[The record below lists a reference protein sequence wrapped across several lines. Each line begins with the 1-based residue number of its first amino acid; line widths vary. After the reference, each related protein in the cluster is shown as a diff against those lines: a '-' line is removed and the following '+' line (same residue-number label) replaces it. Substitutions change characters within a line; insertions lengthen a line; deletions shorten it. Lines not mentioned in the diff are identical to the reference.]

1 LVQLF
6 SSALPEFQ
14 EEIRDQG
21 GAIHRY
27 YTEHTL
33 LVEMDP
39 EARAEVESLP
49 FVRWV
54 GAFAPAFRVEPALRD
69 ALTGDGPSPFEGRY
83 SIMTLRRGAEA
94 KQEVAQRIQELGG
107 RIEVMTADGFRFEAS
122 LSPQAVLELA
132 HDNRV
137 HYIDRWGGPME
148 TDMDVVRVVGGAD
161 YVETEG
167 GFTGQGTRIE
177 VFDSELRVT
186 HQEWMTLPIIHNPD
200 GLGTGGTP
208 HGTSCTSNVFAQGVS
223 ASARGVVPDAQPIFF
238 RADQAAVFGGTE
250 SRHTIAAQLMDPV
263 GPYRA
268 VLQTSSV
275 GSERTFF
282 YTSISADTD
291 DALFLNQV
299 LHTQSQSNAG
309 DQDSRPQAWAK
320 NIVSVGGFRHFG
332 TADRSDDM
340 WLETG
345 SIGPA
350 ADGRIKPDLSF
361 FYDGIFSA
369 SNSSNTSYTS
379 FGGTSSATPQTAGYF
394 GLLFQMWHEGVW
406 SGHGGGP
413 TVFDSRPK
421 MATAKAL
428 MINNAHRYDWN
439 DGSNDDMDRFKQGW
453 GTADAANL
461 YDNATATKVFDESV
475 VLEHGETFT
484 HQVVVGP
491 GEPEFRATLVY
502 VDPMGTVGA
511 GVHRINDLSLRVTSP
526 SAAVYWGNNGLV
538 AGNESTPDGASNT
551 IDTVENV
558 FLVNPEV
565 GVWTVEVLADEI
577 VQDAHLESVEVDADF
592 ALVVFPDPAPLF
604 SDGFEA
610 GNVSAWSSSS
620 P

>member
-1 LVQLF
+1 
-6 SSALPEFQ
+6 
-14 EEIRDQG
+14 
-21 GAIHRY
+21 
-27 YTEHTL
+27 
-33 LVEMDP
+33 
-39 EARAEVESLP
+39 
-49 FVRWV
+49 
-54 GAFAPAFRVEPALRD
+54 
-69 ALTGDGPSPFEGRY
+69 
-83 SIMTLRRGAEA
+83 
-94 KQEVAQRIQELGG
+94 
-107 RIEVMTADGFRFEAS
+107 
-122 LSPQAVLELA
+122 
-132 HDNRV
+132 
-137 HYIDRWGGPME
+137 
-148 TDMDVVRVVGGAD
+148 
-161 YVETEG
+161 
-167 GFTGQGTRIE
+167 
-177 VFDSELRVT
+177 
-186 HQEWMTLPIIHNPD
+186 
-200 GLGTGGTP
+200 
-208 HGTSCTSNVFAQGVS
+208 
-223 ASARGVVPDAQPIFF
+223 
-238 RADQAAVFGGTE
+238 
-250 SRHTIAAQLMDPV
+250 
-263 GPYRA
+263 
-268 VLQTSSV
+268 VLQ
-275 GSERTFF
+275 
-282 YTSISADTD
+282 
-291 DALFLNQV
+291 
-299 LHTQSQSNAG
+299 TQSQSNAG

-461 YDNATATKVFDESV
+461 YDNATATRVFDESV
-475 VLEHGETFT
+475 VLEHGEMFA

-526 SAAVYWGNNGLV
+526 SAVVYWGNNGLV

-577 VQDAHLESVEVDADF
+577 VQDAHLETVEVDADF
-592 ALVVFPDPAPLF
+592 ALVVFPDAASLF